1 MKTGSIL
8 FLLFLAV
15 FCSAQNKVFNAHSNV
30 VQIKRSDRTEHIIKA
45 YQQKRAVQTLADLFP
60 QLIQWFEQ
68 F

>member
-8 FLLFLAV
+8 FLLFLTV
-15 FCSAQNKVFNAHSNV
+15 FCSAQNRVFNAHSSV
-30 VQIKRSDRTEHIIKA
+30 VQIKRSDRTGHIIKA
-45 YQQKRAVQTLADLFP
+45 YQQKKADQTLADLFP